1 MATPMSVSIVSAE
14 EEVWRGEAE
23 MVVARSPE
31 GEFAILH
38 NHIPFLAALVPGRV
52 SIVSGTEKTEYFVAG
67 GFLEASRG
75 AGSAGPQNGGGAG
88 SAGPQNGGTGSDEE
102 GHDYHVIVLAD
113 DAEDLSQIDATE
125 ARRRL
130 EEARAEAAGES
141 DERAEARMRIEMAR
155 VELAES
161 GRGSQN

>member
-31 GEFAILH
+31 GEFAILYG
-38 NHIPFLAALVPGRV
+38 HIPFLAALVPGRV
-52 SIVSGTEKTEYFVAG
+52 SIVSGNERVDFFVAG

-75 AGSAGPQNGGGAG
+75 GGG
-88 SAGPQNGGTGSDEE
+88 SVSLESDDD
-102 GHDYHVIVLAD
+102 GHDYHVIALAD
-113 DAEDLSQIDATE
+113 DAEDLSRIDATE

-130 EEARAEAAGES
+130 ENARAEATGDS
-141 DERAEARMRIEMAR
+141 DERAEARIRVEMAR

-161 GRGSQN
+161 GRGSQT

>member
-38 NHIPFLAALVPGRV
+38 GHIPFLAALVPGRV
-52 SIVSGTEKTEYFVAG
+52 SIVSDNERDDFFVAG
-67 GFLEASRG
+67 GFLEASR
-75 AGSAGPQNGGGAG
+75 S
-88 SAGPQNGGTGSDEE
+88 SSDEE

-113 DAEDLSQIDATE
+113 DAEELSQIDASE

-130 EEARAEAAGES
+130 EEAQAEAAGES
-141 DERAEARMRIEMAR
+141 DERAEARMRVEMAR

-161 GRGSQN
+161 GRGSQS